1 MKKVTAI
8 AIVATCLVAYQ
19 AKATIVINMAVGT
32 LQDQN
37 GVVTPA
43 PAIALLVS
51 DTSGL
56 GLGGGISNLAANSS
70 LTLGGDLT
78 INGGGVGDQIIGKWV
93 IAAGSGGNGLLSDS
107 TSFALTAPL
116 ATAQNLYLLW
126 FPTLTSSSSTPGAG
140 THYGGYQAG
149 ALQAVA
155 DGGQPWLMPAD
166 GANVTLAG
174 LTSANGGST
183 PQSNLQASFATPAPE
198 PEPSSIALVVI
209 GLFGAV
215 GMFRRRRS

>member
-1 MKKVTAI
+1 MKKLTAI

-19 AKATIVINMAVGT
+19 AQATIVINMAVGN

-56 GLGGGISNLAANSS
+56 GYAGGISNLAANSS
-70 LTLGGDLT
+70 LTLGSDLT
-78 INGGGVGDQIIGKWV
+78 IQGGGTGDQIIGKWV
-93 IAAGSGGNGLLSDS
+93 IAAGSGANGLLSDS
-107 TSFALTAPL
+107 TSFTLAAPL

-126 FPTLTSSSSTPGAG
+126 FPTLTSSSSTPGNG
-140 THYGGYQAG
+140 THYGGYQAS
-149 ALQAVA
+149 ALESAAVL
-155 DGGQPWLMPAD
+155 GQPWLMPAD
-166 GANVTLAG
+166 GANITLGA
-174 LTSANGGST
+174 LTPANGGIT
-183 PQSNLQASFATPAPE
+183 AQSSLNASFATVSV

-215 GMFRRRRS
+215 GIVRRRRS